1 MDLIGKT
8 LANRYEIIEEI
19 GSGGMAVVFKARCK
33 LLNRFVAVKILR
45 PEFEKD
51 NEFVRRFNVEAQ
63 AAASL
68 SHTNI
73 VSIFDVGNE
82 SGLHYIVMEYI
93 EGESLKEYIDRNHK
107 LEWRIAVEFAIQIC
121 KGIEQAHKNN
131 IIHRDI
137 KPHNVLMTA
146 DGVLKITDFGIARA
160 TAQSTMTAEDKAI
173 GSVHYISPEQARG
186 GYTDFRTDIYSLG
199 IVLYEMLTGVVPF
212 DNESAVSI
220 AIKHLQEK
228 PVPPREYN
236 LAIPMAVENIVLKAI
251 AKEVSARYQ
260 TVTEL
265 LEELQNILNNPDY
278 EIKSVVEE
286 WTPPANNDKDAT
298 IKMEP
303 IKRKYTPSS
312 DTEAPEKEV
321 PVKEEKKQIEE
332 IDDEKDLPETDNK
345 KEIDEVATSVN
356 KKKERNV
363 ILAAFSAGIVL
374 IAVMIIFIVNALGL
388 GPFAENNTFKIK
400 AQIPDVI
407 GQLYDDVVDMYKNP
421 NSEGYRF
428 VFEVQNT
435 VEDTTKPEGT
445 ILSQTP
451 EDGLRRVEVVENK
464 ISVKEEGAPTDKVI
478 TIKVTVSKSGAEN
491 EKNFVLDD
499 YSNSKLDSVKKIL
512 DKENVQYEIEYEFSD
527 EIPEGYVI
535 RQFPK
540 AEKTLRPNDVLTLY
554 VSQGPEESENGETT
568 AEDPTSNSG
577 LKKGHLRVP
586 GPSSKESAL
595 VEVKVGGK
603 TVYSSTI
610 TNGTYNDITIKSE
623 NSGVVADVYYDGEY
637 AMSYDVV
644 LN

>member
-68 SHTNI
+68 SHSNI
-73 VSIFDVGNE
+73 VSIYDVGNE

-107 LEWRIAVEFAIQIC
+107 LEWRTAVEFAIQIC

-137 KPHNVLMTA
+137 KPHNVLMTP

-251 AKEVSARYQ
+251 AKEVSLRYQ

-265 LEELQNILNNPDY
+265 LNELQNILSNPDY
-278 EIKSVVEE
+278 EIKPVVED
-286 WTPPANNDKDAT
+286 WTPPANIDKDAT

-303 IKRKYTPSS
+303 IKRKFTPVIE
-312 DTEAPEKEV
+312 DETPEKEA

-332 IDDEKDLPETDNK
+332 IDDTDKLPETDKK
-345 KEIDEVATSVN
+345 KEIDEVAVKVN

-363 ILAAFSAGIVL
+363 ILAAFGAGVALIV
-374 IAVMIIFIVNALGL
+374 AMIIFIVNALGL

-400 AQIPDVI
+400 AQIPDVV
-407 GQLYDDVVDMYKNP
+407 GQLYEDVVEMYKNP
-421 NSEGYRF
+421 NEQGYRF
-428 VFEVQNT
+428 VFEIADT
-435 VEDTTKPEGT
+435 VEDATVPEGT
-445 ILSQTP
+445 IVSQTP
-451 EDGLRRVEVVENK
+451 EDGLRKVEVVENK
-464 ISVKEEGAPTDKVI
+464 ISVSDENAPTDKVI
-478 TIKVTVSKSGAEN
+478 TIKVDVSRSGAEA
-491 EKNFVLDD
+491 EKDFVLDD
-499 YSNSKLDSVKKIL
+499 YSNSKIDSVKKIL

-527 EIPEGYVI
+527 ETPEGYVI

-540 AEKTLRPNDVLTLY
+540 AEKTLRPGDTVTLY
-554 VSQGPEESENGETT
+554 VSEGPEESDEGETT
-568 AEDPTSNSG
+568 VEDPTSGSG
-577 LKKGHLRVP
+577 LKKGYLRVP
-586 GPSSKESAL
+586 GPSNKESAL